1 MKRRNKSRFTRTD
14 VNSICEM
21 QRTID
26 AYKIVISDIL
36 LLIKG
41 KKVNRMK
48 SSVPQDIEVDMIYK
62 ELYKRLEDGAED
74 NTK

>member
-1 MKRRNKSRFTRTD
+1 MEKKSRFTRTD
-14 VNSICEM
+14 VDRICEM

-26 AYKIVISDIL
+26 EYKIVISDIL

-41 KKVNRMK
+41 KKVYRLI
-48 SSVPQDIEVDMIYK
+48 SDVPQDIEVEMIYK
-62 ELYKRLEDGAED
+62 ELYKRFEHGTED

>member
-14 VNSICEM
+14 VDRICEM

-26 AYKIVISDIL
+26 EYKIVISDIL
-36 LLIKG
+36 MLIDG
-41 KKVNRMK
+41 KKVYRLK

-62 ELYKRLEDGAED
+62 ELYKRLEDGTD
-74 NTK
+74 KDK

>member
-1 MKRRNKSRFTRTD
+1 MEKKSRFTRTD

-36 LLIKG
+36 MLIDG
-41 KKVNRMK
+41 KKVYRLK

-62 ELYKRLEDGAED
+62 ELYKRLEDGTGND
-74 NTK
+74 K

>member
-14 VNSICEM
+14 VDRICEM
-21 QRTID
+21 QKAID

-36 LLIKG
+36 MLIDG
-41 KKVNRMK
+41 KKVYRLK

-62 ELYKRLEDGAED
+62 ELYKRLEDGTD
-74 NTK
+74 KDK